1 MDMDMDMGKY
11 DVIIVGA
18 GPAGLSCAKQLG
30 GTPLRVLVA
39 ERNNVVGPKVCA
51 GGLTG
56 KSIQSLEL
64 PDELIEFNFNK
75 IHLNHK
81 NKLFYLKDD
90 EDFTYTIDRKEL
102 GQWQLKQLEKFDNI
116 EVRTASA
123 VSKITKEYVVL
134 NGQKIGYKHLVGAD
148 GASSLVRRY
157 LKLPSGKAEIAMQYI
172 IPETKYKDLEV
183 YFDSQLFSAWYAW
196 IFPHNHYVSVGCM
209 GNPKEISSKQL
220 TKNFSAWLKTYNIDI
235 SDGKYE
241 AFPINGDFKAY
252 RFEGNVYLAGDAGGF
267 ASRLTGEGIY
277 QALVSGEEIGKII
290 LDQNYHSK
298 KIDALI
304 KLQNR
309 HNKIL
314 GTLVASGKFRPL
326 LIEAGKYFLRS
337 KSISKKVI
345 KTIA

>member
-1 MDMDMDMGKY
+1 MEKY

-18 GPAGLSCAKQLG
+18 GPAGLNCAKQFGRSNLK
-30 GTPLRVLVA
+30 VLVA
-39 ERNNVVGPKVCA
+39 ERNGVVGPKVCA

-56 KSIQSLEL
+56 KSIESLNL

-75 IHLNHK
+75 IHLHHK

-90 EDFTYTIDRKEL
+90 EDFTYTIDRKKL
-102 GQWQLKQLEKFDNI
+102 GQWQLKQLAKFPNI
-116 EVRTASA
+116 EVRTAAA
-123 VSKITKEYVVL
+123 VSKITKEYVVI
-134 NGQKIGYKHLVGAD
+134 NGHKIGYKHLVGAD
-148 GASSLVRRY
+148 GAGSLVRRY
-157 LKLPSGKAEIAMQYI
+157 LKLPSGKAEIAIQYI
-172 IPETKYKDLEV
+172 LPETKYKDLEV

-196 IFPHNHYVSVGCM
+196 IFPHNNYVSVGCM
-209 GNPKEISSKQL
+209 GNPKIISPKRL
-220 TKNFSAWLKTYNIDI
+220 TNNFNAWLKTYHIDV

-252 RFEGNVYLAGDAGGF
+252 RFGGNIYLAGDAGGF

-277 QALVSGEEIGKII
+277 QALVSGGEIGKMI
-290 LDQNYHSK
+290 LDKNYHSK
-298 KIDALI
+298 KIDQLI
-304 KLQNR
+304 KLQNK

-314 GTLVASGKFRPL
+314 STLIRAGKFRPL
-326 LIEAGKYFLRS
+326 FVEAGKYLLRS